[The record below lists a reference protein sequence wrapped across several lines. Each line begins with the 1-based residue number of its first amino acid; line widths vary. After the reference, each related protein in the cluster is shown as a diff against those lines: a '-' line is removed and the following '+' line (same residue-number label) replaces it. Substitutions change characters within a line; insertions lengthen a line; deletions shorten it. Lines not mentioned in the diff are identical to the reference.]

1 MLLIVILVPL
11 LVAAGT
17 SFLLVRRETAAA
29 ATTGVRHQPRAA
41 GFGEGGLPVPV
52 QPSDSG
58 LASLLEPPL
67 RRPWWLR
74 VLRLVLLAVLLTI
87 AAAVVA
93 GGIYELG
100 KLAGQVLKRFATG
113 G

>member
-29 ATTGVRHQPRAA
+29 TTGVRHQPRAA
-41 GFGEGGLPVPV
+41 GFGQGGLPVPV

-74 VLRLVLLAVLLTI
+74 VLHLVLLAVLLTI

-100 KLAGQVLKRFATG
+100 KLAGQALKRFATG